1 MILMLALISTP
12 ADKMTV
18 RGIWNLFPQK
28 KKGKKTHFYNKAWF
42 FKIFLPLDVN
52 HNKYMSRFND
62 LNFIKSP

>member
-1 MILMLALISTP
+1 MILMLAFISTP

-28 KKGKKTHFYNKAWF
+28 KKGEKTHFYNKAWF

-52 HNKYMSRFND
+52 HNK
-62 LNFIKSP
+62 